1 MAAGADYAGGPSGGG
16 LLSYV
21 EALVAETVDLGPPTD
36 TAGPASPPAPL
47 RAKLHLVDLVSDA
60 ASETVLLAGEGVD
73 GLTLVITGEA
83 VTARGAAA
91 QHLTAGG
98 EDVSGHSYVSFAS
111 GPQPSTTRPGSTSRS
126 PTCDLRGVSFT
137 DRQSGLP

>member
-1 MAAGADYAGGPSGGG
+1 M
-16 LLSYV
+16 
-21 EALVAETVDLGPPTD
+21 
-36 TAGPASPPAPL
+36 
-47 RAKLHLVDLVSDA
+47 SDA

-111 GPQPSTTRPGSTSRS
+111 GLTLYN
-126 PTCDLRGVSFT
+126 PTGLDLALS
-137 DRQSGLP
+137 DL